1 MKVRAVTMTDGETKP
16 PARFN
21 EGTLLAAMENP
32 TQFMQGESKDVN

>member
-1 MKVRAVTMTDGETKP
+1 MTDGKTKP

-32 TQFMQGESKDVN
+32 ITVHGG

>member
-1 MKVRAVTMTDGETKP
+1 MTEGKTKP

-32 TQFMQGESKDVN
+32 AQYMQGESKALIQIDW